1 LGTSSKSSTGTQT
14 ADGDYRVIEVAE
26 LADRPGVLQLTLQ
39 GTAAARE
46 AREFTLR
53 LPRQALEPRGI
64 AAGDIVNVRNRD
76 YGLEFAR
83 TDGRAVREPFF
94 LVLFDDWHR
103 ELEPRPVTL

>member
-1 LGTSSKSSTGTQT
+1 M
-14 ADGDYRVIEVAE
+14 
-26 LADRPGVLQLTLQ
+26 LQLTLQ
-39 GTAAARE
+39 GTAAAGE